1 VAAAIAATAPLSGAA
16 PPRRKVNN
24 AMAFVPVPNTLQAEL
39 RFAYGTQLAENVLY
53 FVGSAGVTPALAT
66 SLGTALVTWWNANFK
81 ADSVTNFILSS
92 IYMTDL
98 TSQTSFTVTHTTG
111 LPSPGTNGGD
121 PIPFNCA
128 LVASFRT
135 AQRGRSGRGR
145 NYVGGWPET
154 QVSSSTPDAA
164 RVGRIL
170 TGYNLLIGAGT
181 FVAGLQWVV
190 VSRFTNNAPR
200 AVGLAI
206 PITSVIVDS
215 IMDSQRR
222 RLPGRGR

>member
-1 VAAAIAATAPLSGAA
+1 
-16 PPRRKVNN
+16 
-24 AMAFVPVPNTLQAEL
+24 MAFVPVPNTLQAEL
-39 RFAYGTQLAENVLY
+39 RFTLGSQLVENVLY
-53 FVGSAGVTPALAT
+53 FTGSAGVTPALAT
-66 SLGTALVTWWNANFK
+66 SLGTALVSWWNANFK
-81 ADSVTNFILSS
+81 ADSVTTFTLQTV
-92 IYMTDL
+92 YMTDL
-98 TSQTSFTVTHTTG
+98 TSQTSFTVTHTAG
-111 LPSPGTNGGD
+111 LPSAGTNGGD
-121 PIPFNCA
+121 PLPFNCA

-145 NYVGGWPET
+145 NYVSGWPET
-154 QVSSSTPDAA
+154 QVSASTADSL

-190 VSRFTNNAPR
+190 VSRFHDGIPR

-206 PITSVIVDS
+206 PITSVVVDPT
-215 IMDSQRR
+215 MDSQRR